1 MFVILTSKPGQFHT
15 EPGEGL
21 RVLERY
27 DYLFYGRCLAR
38 YEIAALDAPTRVR
51 IVEDAPPHVVNL
63 VPTKFLEQF
72 DTLDAARGELGHLTR
87 FGSMQAELIRRE
99 Q

>member
-1 MFVILTSKPGQFHT
+1 MFVILTSKPGQFRT
-15 EPGEGL
+15 EAGDGL
-21 RVLERY
+21 RVVERY
-27 DYLFYGRCLAR
+27 DYMFYGRCLAHF
-38 YEIAALDAPTRVR
+38 EIAALEAPTRVR

-63 VPTKFLEQF
+63 VPSKFLEQF
-72 DTLDAARGELGHLTR
+72 DSIAAARGELDHLTH